1 MSQRD
6 TAKAI
11 NDRATEWVARIDAGP
26 LDAAAQAE
34 FDDWIARDDQH
45 RGAFFRATVAWRM
58 LDRASALAEG
68 GPARPASALEEA
80 AATSIHHGSSST
92 RRGLLWGGGAIAAS
106 LIATVVGRGLLSP
119 GPTRI
124 QTALG
129 EIRKVPLGDNSI
141 ATVNTATTLE
151 IDFQPARRDVR
162 LEAGEA
168 WFEVAKDAR
177 RPFIVA
183 AGDVRVRAVGTA
195 FSVHRLAE
203 GADVQVTE
211 GRVEV
216 WVVGREHHRLAVG
229 AGARTL
235 VTNLDGPQPAIVDT
249 MGINRTLAWRYGA
262 LNFEGDT
269 LGAAVAEFNRYN
281 RVKLEVDPA
290 LANEKIVGRFR
301 IHEPAAFARSTSVML
316 NARVHEGGETIRIAG
331 Q

>member
-6 TAKAI
+6 TATVI

-26 LDAAAQAE
+26 LDAVAQAE

-58 LDRASALAEG
+58 LDRASALADG
-68 GPARPASALEEA
+68 EA
-80 AATSIHHGSSST
+80 APRALAPDEATATSPT
-92 RRGLLWGGGAIAAS
+92 RRGFLWGGGAIAAS
-106 LIATVVGRGLLSP
+106 VAAAAVGWTLLSP

-129 EIRKVPLGDNSI
+129 EIRKVALSDRSI
-141 ATVNTATTLE
+141 ATMNTATTLE
-151 IDFQPARRDVR
+151 IDFRPARRDVR
-162 LEAGEA
+162 LAAGEA

-177 RPFIVA
+177 RPFVVA
-183 AGDVRVRAVGTA
+183 VGDVRVRAVGTA
-195 FSVHRLAE
+195 FSVRRLAE

-211 GRVEV
+211 GQVEV
-216 WVVGREHHRLAVG
+216 WTVGRERHRLVVG

-235 VTNLDGPQPAIVDT
+235 VTNLDGPQPAVVDT
-249 MGINRTLAWRYGA
+249 TGIDRKLAWRYGA

-290 LANEKIVGRFR
+290 LADEKIVGRFR
-301 IHEPAAFARSTSVML
+301 IHEPAAFARSTSMML
-316 NARVHEGGETIRIAG
+316 NARVDEGGGTIRITER
-331 Q
+331 